1 MASSSSSSE
10 THGASKLTAPDQRCS
25 ATLACCQRVT
35 RRRFHG
41 IPIGGLSRGVEQV
54 RVARRVGRQ

>member
-25 ATLACCQRVT
+25 ATLPRHSN
-35 RRRFHG
+35 RRFE
-41 IPIGGLSRGVEQV
+41 PRGGAGTSGKETGATMTQ
-54 RVARRVGRQ
+54 